1 MSILKVHIV
10 IKVKNKSKSLLRSSS
25 LLSGRESKI
34 NNVPTELPEEM
45 WVHSLGLVSKFHFLL
60 ILNNMYLEHSF
71 KLL

>member
-45 WVHSLGLVSKFHFLL
+45 WVHSLGLVSKFHFHLFCKK
-60 ILNNMYLEHSF
+60 NYSF
-71 KLL
+71 DRVTF